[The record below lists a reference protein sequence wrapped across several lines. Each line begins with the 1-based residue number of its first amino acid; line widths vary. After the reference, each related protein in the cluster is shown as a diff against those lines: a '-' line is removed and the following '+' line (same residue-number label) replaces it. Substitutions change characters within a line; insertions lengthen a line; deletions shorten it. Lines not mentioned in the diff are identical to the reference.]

1 MYLTAEDF
9 VLDSISGNSHVS
21 QDRPCSRYVKF
32 NLWISQFIRVLG
44 IWLYYSGSLIQNYF
58 KFKVCDWP
66 IWKDI
71 VKNSPKS
78 LTIMSNTGTP
88 WNTLSVAQAVTL
100 CENP

>member
-1 MYLTAEDF
+1 MFLRTGL
-9 VLDSISGNSHVS
+9 VLDML
-21 QDRPCSRYVKF
+21 
-32 NLWISQFIRVLG
+32 NLIFGSSQFIRVLG